1 MINKI
6 KLSTLPS
13 STDNVVHAAL
23 HVNSEK
29 DNGVLYLTQREYDV
43 LLTIL
48 RQGCFA
54 QDVEFEEQDERR
66 HQEFDYEY

>member
-29 DNGVLYLTQREYDV
+29 DNGVLYLTQKEYDV
-43 LLTIL
+43 LLPIL
-48 RQGCFA
+48 RHGCVQ
-54 QDVEFEEQDERR
+54 QDAEFEEHDERT
-66 HQEFDYEY
+66 QEFDYEY

>member
-29 DNGVLYLTQREYDV
+29 DNGVLYLTQKEYDV
-43 LLTIL
+43 LLPIL
-48 RQGCFA
+48 RQGCVQ
-54 QDVEFEEQDERR
+54 QDAEFEEHDERT
-66 HQEFDYEY
+66 QEFDYEY

>member
-13 STDNVVHAAL
+13 STDSVVHAAL

-29 DNGVLYLTQREYDV
+29 DNGVLYLTQSEYDV
-43 LLTIL
+43 LLPIL
-48 RQGCFA
+48 QQGCFA
-54 QDVEFEEQDERR
+54 QDVEFEEQDERL